1 MDTSFVF
8 ESAAKLV
15 AAAVCGCLLGLERK
29 SRNHAV
35 GMRTL
40 VLICVSSTLLSVLS
54 SFMSSSDGVRG
65 DPSRIAAGVIS
76 GIGFLGGGAI
86 MKQGLNITGLTS
98 AAVIWTAS
106 SFGLAIGAGLWLQ
119 VAASLVLVLLLLV
132 ALEKLEERLFPAVK
146 TKTMSLTLNQ
156 TRVDLARITAAIA
169 SVGISVSDV
178 DLSSAIS
185 TQQTT
190 LRYKVKVPKGFDFF
204 PLIDLLQQIVNLT
217 DFAVTD

>member
-8 ESAAKLV
+8 ESASKLI

-29 SRNHAV
+29 SRNHDV

-40 VLICVSSTLLSVLS
+40 VLICVSSALLSLLS
-54 SFMSSSDGVRG
+54 SFMSSSGGATG

-119 VAASLVLVLLLLV
+119 VAVALVLVLLLLV
-132 ALEKLEERLFPAVK
+132 LLEKLEERLFPAVK

-156 TRVDLARITAAIA
+156 TRVDLARVTAAIA
-169 SVGISVSDV
+169 SQGLIVSDV
-178 DLSSAIS
+178 DLSSTIS
-185 TQQTT
+185 KQQTT

-204 PLIDLLQQIVNLT
+204 PLIDLLQQVADLA
-217 DFAVTD
+217 DFSVTN

>member
-1 MDTSFVF
+1 MDTSFLF
-8 ESAAKLV
+8 ESAAKLI
-15 AAAVCGCLLGLERK
+15 AAAVCGALLGLERK

-40 VLICVSSTLLSVLS
+40 VLICVSSTLLSLLS
-54 SFMSSSDGVRG
+54 AFMSSSGGARG

-106 SFGLAIGAGLWLQ
+106 SFGLAIGGGLWLQ
-119 VAASLVLVLLLLV
+119 VAVALVLVLLLLV

-146 TKTMSLTLNQ
+146 TKTMLLTLNQ
-156 TRVDLARITAAIA
+156 TRVDLARVTAAIA
-169 SVGISVSDV
+169 SQGLIVSDV

-204 PLIDLLQQIVNLT
+204 PLIDSLMTITDLA
-217 DFAVTD
+217 DFAVTN

>member
-1 MDTSFVF
+1 MDTSFVV

-15 AAAVCGCLLGLERK
+15 AAAVCGALLGLERK

-40 VLICVSSTLLSVLS
+40 VLICVSSTLLSLLS
-54 SFMSSSDGVRG
+54 AFMSSSGGARG

-106 SFGLAIGAGLWLQ
+106 SFGLAIGGGLWLQ
-119 VAASLVLVLLLLV
+119 VALALVLVLLLLV

-146 TKTMSLTLNQ
+146 TKTMLLTFNQ
-156 TRVDLARITAAIA
+156 TRVDLARVTAAIA
-169 SVGISVSDV
+169 SQGLIVSDV

-185 TQQTT
+185 KQQTT

-204 PLIDLLQQIVNLT
+204 PLIDLLLKVADLA
-217 DFAVTD
+217 DFSVTN